1 MALSRALREKTT
13 CKDSAAAALRWRK
26 QPIGTP
32 CPTPRPG
39 PNVND
44 QKTGAR

>member
-1 MALSRALREKTT
+1 MPLSRALREKTV
-13 CKDSAAAALRWRK
+13 CKDTPASLRWRK
-26 QPIGTP
+26 APIGAP
-32 CPTPRPG
+32 CPTKRPG